1 MKFVTFL
8 NFKYLPQLLILLNS
22 MRKFNIHKKL
32 YVFALDDKTY
42 DFVKKLGKDIKT
54 IHISKLE
61 SNEINLAKKN
71 RNKIEFIWT
80 LTPFC
85 VSFVLNNY
93 EENIIYIDCD
103 MQFQKYPKN
112 IKKIHTDL
120 IDKVILTPHFFDEY
134 KKKLEVKY
142 GRYCVQFLR
151 FNKKYHKNLL
161 VYWKK
166 SVLKNCT
173 MKAVDGN
180 FADQKY
186 LENFKI
192 INPATVLENTDKD
205 LFGGPWNMNSI
216 DLTRTEIFHFSGLKF
231 IGEKKFKIFDWSY
244 LVFNMKIKKIYK
256 KYINNFYESLLIL
269 KKFGF
274 VYEDFKF
281 ETSIIEKI
289 KFMITKKNIMVSK

>member
-71 RNKIEFIWT
+71 RNEIEFIWT

-85 VSFVLNNY
+85 VSFVLNNF

-112 IKKIHTDL
+112 IKKIHSDL
-120 IDKVILTPHFFDEY
+120 MDKVILTPHFFDEY
-134 KKKLEVKY
+134 KKKLEVKH

-151 FNKKYHKNLL
+151 FNKKNHKNLL
-161 VYWKK
+161 VSWKK
-166 SVLKNCT
+166 SVLQNCT
-173 MKAVDGN
+173 MKAVGGN

-186 LENFKI
+186 LENFKSI
-192 INPATVLENTDKD
+192 DPTTVLENIDKD

-216 DLTRTEIFHFSGLKF
+216 DLARTEIFHFSGLKF

-244 LVFNMKIKKIYK
+244 LVFNKKIKNIYK

-274 VYEDFKF
+274 VYEDFKL

-289 KFMITKKNIMVSK
+289 KFMITKKNIMISK

>member
-22 MRKFNIHKKL
+22 MRKFNVHKKL

-54 IHISKLE
+54 IHISELE

-71 RNKIEFIWT
+71 RSQIEFIWT

-134 KKKLEVKY
+134 KKKLEVKH

-192 INPATVLENTDKD
+192 IYPATVLENTDKD

-216 DLTRTEIFHFSGLKF
+216 DLARTEIFHFSGLKF
-231 IGEKKFKIFDWSY
+231 IEKKKFKIFDWSY
-244 LVFNMKIKKIYK
+244 LINNKNIKNIYK
-256 KYINNFYESLLIL
+256 NYIINFHRKLLIL
-269 KKFGF
+269 EKKGF
-274 VYEDFKF
+274 EINQF
-281 ETSIIEKI
+281 ELKLSLLDKIRSFIIRR
-289 KFMITKKNIMVSK
+289 NIMVLK